1 MHFNHT
7 FAIRKLFIKRVC
19 VCIFNRNSER
29 SYYQYLIFILILRCS
44 KYSVIKLLRKNIRVI
59 NSRNIIY
66 FLVLACGGA

>member
-29 SYYQYLIFILILRCS
+29 SFIISHIFILILVLRCS
-44 KYSVIKLLRKNIRVI
+44 KNIFGIKLLRKNIRVI
-59 NSRNIIY
+59 NSRNIRIIL
-66 FLVLACGGA
+66 FF